1 METLRL
7 RVYLTLTSLHCKSL
21 RSHLRMENVKI
32 VTDSSLSDVKSS
44 PSEKKKK
51 KKKKKP
57 KKQRMEP
64 DIQSENAEKEA
75 CLETDSF
82 REDVDLG
89 TVKKKMKFSS
99 CIDEKRSDSFVL
111 SEASSLTKDALS
123 ERDSSVRTP
132 EALLHEQSALS
143 ETKRK
148 SKKKSK
154 MAKSGELENLKDG
167 EENSL
172 IAEKKVTDSPLNS
185 KMSVSL
191 ESGLEMKK
199 GESSGLGNLKNCS
212 LESPLKESRLN
223 EQSTG
228 SDTKQKR
235 KKKKKSK
242 VSIFG
247 EFDSLNGESILELND
262 NEGNSLLDEKKARD
276 SHLESKTEDFSLV
289 SGFEGAQLNEQSERR
304 RKKGKG
310 KKTRLSIVEDEDIST
325 KNNGK
330 DSNEAENNNMHSE
343 PIINGKDL
351 RAEDLMSVSEAVDS
365 QNVKKV
371 ILTTDKQSDSPITA
385 STDLVETQ
393 NPHVGGDRE
402 TLEIEKKAKP
412 HHKKRKKSSN
422 LLGDGSEHIQTSV
435 DHLDKEHTIVS
446 ENGSIGVS
454 VGQAM
459 PVQVSGNSISTES
472 DPKER
477 KRKKQKKLK
486 ESLCNNEG
494 IETKAEEVIPSPL
507 NLAVTKDNVTLTGY
521 VSPSNLSVAK
531 DDVTLTAKV
540 SEVALGNSTGIESD
554 LEGRKRKKR
563 RKSKESL
570 CKDGDQKNVEIETKM
585 EEVIPSPLN
594 FAVTKDNV
602 TLAANPFPL
611 SLAVATDEV
620 TLTAKVS
627 EVALGN
633 STGTESDPKER
644 KRKKQKKSK
653 RSLCKDED
661 QKDVKIETKMEE
673 VIPSPLNAVAKDAVT
688 LTANVS
694 TSNLAVA
701 NDDATLRANDKESN
715 FTRPLTSFQRK
726 WISHPTKKLLVLDL
740 NGILVDVVQM
750 PCKLK
755 PHARLNGKGVFRR
768 PFYDEFLDFCFRTFN
783 VGIWSSRVHHNV
795 IGVLNLLMDKKRRRE
810 LVFCYGRKLCTITQ
824 FKTLENEDK
833 PLVLKE
839 LGKLWDKKL
848 PNIPWKKG
856 VYNESNTFLLDDSP
870 YKALRNPANTAIF
883 PYPYQYTDAA
893 DCSLAPGG
901 DLRMYLE
908 RLAEAENVQKFIEQ
922 NPFGQPAITE
932 ADPHWDFYSQIIE
945 DKTLQAR

>member
-1 METLRL
+1 
-7 RVYLTLTSLHCKSL
+7 
-21 RSHLRMENVKI
+21 MENVKN
-32 VTDSSLSDVKSS
+32 VTDSSVSDVKSS
-44 PSEKKKK
+44 RSEKKKK
-51 KKKKKP
+51 NKP

-64 DIQSENAEKEA
+64 DIESGNAEKEA
-75 CLETDSF
+75 CLETDSL

-89 TVKKKMKFSS
+89 TEHGKKKMKGSS
-99 CIDEKRSDSFVL
+99 CIDENRSHSFVV

-132 EALLHEQSALS
+132 EAPLHEQSALS
-143 ETKRK
+143 ETKR
-148 SKKKSK
+148 KSK

-172 IAEKKVTDSPLNS
+172 IADKKVTDSRLDS
-185 KMSVSL
+185 KMNVSL
-191 ESGLEMKK
+191 ESGLKKK
-199 GESSGLGNLKNCS
+199 GESSGLGNLENCS

-235 KKKKKSK
+235 KKKRSK

-247 EFDSLNGESILELND
+247 EFDNLNGESILELND
-262 NEGNSLLDEKKARD
+262 KEGNYLIDEKKARN
-276 SHLESKTEDFSLV
+276 SHLESKTEDFSLL
-289 SGFEGAQLNEQSERR
+289 SGLERAQLNEQSERK

-343 PIINGKDL
+343 PINGKDS
-351 RAEDLMSVSEAVDS
+351 RVEDLMSVSELLES

-393 NPHVGGDRE
+393 NPHVCGDRG

-422 LLGDGSEHIQTSV
+422 LSGDGSEYIQTSV
-435 DHLDKEHTIVS
+435 DHLDKEHAIVS
-446 ENGSIGVS
+446 ENGSIGVP

-459 PVQVSGNSISTES
+459 PVQVLEVASGNSISTES

-486 ESLCNNEG
+486 ESLCNNEV
-494 IETKAEEVIPSPL
+494 IETKTEEVTPSPL

-521 VSPSNLSVAK
+521 VSASNLSVAK

-554 LEGRKRKKR
+554 IEGRKRKKR
-563 RKSKESL
+563 KKSKESL

-594 FAVTKDNV
+594 LAVTKDNA
-602 TLAANPFPL
+602 TLAANSFPL
-611 SLAVATDEV
+611 SLAVATDDV

-627 EVALGN
+627 EVALCN
-633 STGTESDPKER
+633 STGTEFDPKER

-653 RSLCKDED
+653 SSLCKDED

-673 VIPSPLNAVAKDAVT
+673 VIPSPLNMAVANDDVT

-694 TSNLAVA
+694 PSNLAVA
-701 NDDATLRANDKESN
+701 NDDATLKANDKENN
-715 FTRPLTSFQRK
+715 FTRSLTSFQRK